1 MQFVGVRKTGLRV
14 NEARAICFRTRLF
27 CREWQKSI
35 DPRELNSAHLSDI
48 TGSRKQRWIYS
59 TAGPPKCPIPSHCLK
74 QVDTVVVRR
83 TVPLSC
89 VVLIS
94 YIPACPTAK
103 NSPWNKSRN
112 RLPQYHTACCENNYV
127 NLRGKNI
134 CSSLD
139 LVQQAVH
146 YLNQHACDQ
155 PYVMCLVSVRKS
167 RGSRAQTG
175 TSLQASIGFSQQINS
190 GWQAT
195 FSCSLC
201 LNSQTKRQS
210 IECREHTLQHTLC
223 LLSVISE

>member
-1 MQFVGVRKTGLRV
+1 MRFVDVRKTGLRV

-94 YIPACPTAK
+94 YIPACPAAK
-103 NSPWNKSRN
+103 TPPETNQEIGYRN
-112 RLPQYHTACCENNYV
+112 ITRPAAKIIMWTWGEKMSAHPLI
-127 NLRGKNI
+127 L
-134 CSSLD
+134 CSKLF
-139 LVQQAVH
+139 
-146 YLNQHACDQ
+146 
-155 PYVMCLVSVRKS
+155 
-167 RGSRAQTG
+167 TIW
-175 TSLQASIGFSQQINS
+175 TSTRVINRM
-190 GWQAT
+190 W
-195 FSCSLC
+195 C
-201 LNSQTKRQS
+201 
-210 IECREHTLQHTLC
+210 
-223 LLSVISE
+223 V